1 MFVLKCFKKVNF
13 IFNFNVRFLLFIY
26 AAIND
31 ILKLLIKELK
41 YIFLEVDMDKVNEIL
56 NSLSKGE
63 SGIILASELK
73 DKIKDED
80 DIYLL
85 DIRRKEDYDKGH
97 LKDSTHCEWFNI
109 RDMLEGDLLPK
120 DKPIVTVCYSGQS
133 SMQVA
138 TILNI
143 SGYKAL
149 SLLDGMNEWSGE
161 LTK

>member
-1 MFVLKCFKKVNF
+1 
-13 IFNFNVRFLLFIY
+13 
-26 AAIND
+26 
-31 ILKLLIKELK
+31 
-41 YIFLEVDMDKVNEIL
+41 MDKVNEIL